1 MARILFTTFGSHGDL
16 HPYLAVGRELK
27 RRGHEVTIATSAS
40 HRASVEAECITFHPV
55 RPDIALD
62 DRALLEQIFDRRR
75 GTERVVRMIGSRIRE
90 TYEDTRPVVEGADLV
105 VTHLSSVAAVAIV
118 EKLGKPWVSTVLA
131 PAAFLSAYD
140 PPVPAVASWIVK
152 ARVFGPA
159 FMRRIWAVARQV
171 SLGWVRDVIE
181 FRREIG
187 LSTAEHPLFEGAY
200 SPKLV
205 LAMFSR
211 HFAAPAPD
219 WPPKV
224 NVTGFP
230 FYCGRSPAPQDL
242 LRFMEFGPA
251 PIVFT
256 LGSSAVG
263 AAGSFYKDSVEVV
276 GRLGA
281 RAVFLTGSFPQDLS
295 SNLPADVFVA
305 QYAPHSEMFPRAA
318 AIVHQG
324 GIGTTAQALRSGRPM
339 LVVPFAH
346 DQYDNAARVRRLGAG
361 EMLPRPRYTVAAAT
375 KRLRKLLENPA
386 YTQTAAALGD
396 QVRAEDGVA
405 ACADAIESCVHIAPR
420 HHS

>member
-40 HRASVEAECITFHPV
+40 HRASVETECITFHPV

-62 DRALLEQIFDRRR
+62 DRALLEQIFDPRR
-75 GTERVVRMIGSRIRE
+75 GTERVVRMIGSSIRE
-90 TYEDTRPVVEGADLV
+90 TYEDTLPVVKGADLV
-105 VTHLSSVAAVAIV
+105 VTHLSS
-118 EKLGKPWVSTVLA
+118 
-131 PAAFLSAYD
+131 
-140 PPVPAVASWIVK
+140 VASWIVK

-187 LSTAEHPLFEGAY
+187 LSTAEHPLFEGGY
-200 SPKLV
+200 SPRLV

-211 HFAAPAPD
+211 HFAAPGPD

-224 NVTGFP
+224 TVTGFP
-230 FYCGRSPAPQDL
+230 FYGGQSPAPPDL
-242 LRFMEFGPA
+242 LRFMESGPA

-295 SNLPADVFVA
+295 SNLPVDVFVA
-305 QYAPHSEMFPRAA
+305 QYAPHSEVFPRAA

-324 GIGTTAQALRSGRPM
+324 GIGTTAQAMRSGRPM

-375 KRLRKLLENPA
+375 KRLRKLLEIPA
-386 YTQTAAALGD
+386 YAQTAAALGD